1 MTPASPGA
9 PALSVETTQLAPAG
23 FATVTPV
30 YVIVP
35 EPSAHISSPETL
47 FSMVPVPVIVS
58 VVSSV
63 AIPLIVAFSFCTGLD
78 VPDAPESS
86 VGVPGL
92 IFTWPNVLVVT
103 VPLQWALLHDL
114 VTAWVEHVNAVV
126 PLAAAAAPCAANALT
141 SSAQ

>member
-47 FSMVPVPVIVS
+47 FSMVPLPTRASVINSTMVPSTVN
-58 VVSSV
+58 
-63 AIPLIVAFSFCTGLD
+63 FSLCTGLD
-78 VPDAPESS
+78 VPGPYDSS
-86 VGVPGL
+86 VATLDAIRLCPH
-92 IFTWPNVLVVT
+92 FFSPVVE
-103 VPLQWALLHDL
+103 LQWALLNAF
-114 VTAWVEHVNAVV
+114 VPPSAHVNAVV
-126 PLAAAAAPCAANALT
+126 PL
-141 SSAQ
+141 